1 MRVSE
6 GCARIMLLTDAK
18 IRNTKPSAKPI
29 KLTDGR
35 GLYLEVR
42 PTGAKLW
49 RYRYRIAGKE
59 NAFAVGEYFN
69 DKRLGHVS
77 LDHARRSRDEARV
90 LIKQGIHPAHHRKE
104 QRFAQ
109 RSEAENTFEEVARDW
124 LAQKQ
129 AGWTPQYSRK
139 VERFLQAHVFPQIG
153 KLPIR
158 DVTAAHLLEILR
170 QVEKRGAKTVALL
183 LRQWCSAI
191 FRYAV
196 STVRAEGD
204 PAAILKG
211 AIIRPRTQHHKPLS
225 REQIALLK
233 RKLESYGGQR
243 TTVIALWLALLTFV
257 RTTEL
262 REAEWREVDLDRTEW
277 RIPAE
282 RMKMGDPHIVPLS
295 KQAMRLLQE
304 LHDLTGDQR
313 RLFPN
318 HRRPKTASMSA
329 TTLNRA
335 LERMGLNG
343 RGSIGFSAHGFR
355 ATAATILN
363 EDGFRPDVIDR
374 QLSHKERNKSLASYN
389 QAEYLNERRSL
400 MQLWANMIDEIL
412 KTAKQSASARND
424 LSAAL

>member
-1 MRVSE
+1 
-6 GCARIMLLTDAK
+6 
-18 IRNTKPSAKPI
+18 
-29 KLTDGR
+29 
-35 GLYLEVR
+35 
-42 PTGAKLW
+42 
-49 RYRYRIAGKE
+49 
-59 NAFAVGEYFN
+59 
-69 DKRLGHVS
+69 
-77 LDHARRSRDEARV
+77 
-90 LIKQGIHPAHHRKE
+90 
-104 QRFAQ
+104 
-109 RSEAENTFEEVARDW
+109 
-124 LAQKQ
+124 
-129 AGWTPQYSRK
+129 
-139 VERFLQAHVFPQIG
+139 
-153 KLPIR
+153 
-158 DVTAAHLLEILR
+158 LLEILR

-196 STVRAEGD
+196 STLRAEGD

-374 QLSHKERNKSLASYN
+374 QLSHKERNKSRASYN
-389 QAEYLNERRSL
+389 QAEYLNERRAL
-400 MQLWANMIDEIL
+400 MQCWADMIDEIL
-412 KTAKQSASARND
+412 RTAK
-424 LSAAL
+424 SAAPKPNRPSGALLLHERNA

>member
-1 MRVSE
+1 
-6 GCARIMLLTDAK
+6 MLLTDAK
-18 IRNTKPSAKPI
+18 IRNAKPSAKPI

-90 LIKQGIHPAHHRKE
+90 LIKQGIHPARHRKE

-109 RSEAENTFEEVARDW
+109 RSQAENTFEEVARDW

-139 VERFLQAHVFPQIG
+139 VERFLQADVFPQIG

-158 DVTAAHLLEILR
+158 DVIAAHLLEILR

-196 STVRAEGD
+196 STLRAERD

-211 AIIRPRTQHHKPLS
+211 AITPPRTQHHTPLS
-225 REQIALLK
+225 RDQIALLI
-233 RKLESYGGQR
+233 RQLEGYGGDR
-243 TTVIALWLALLTFV
+243 ATVLALWLALLTFV
-257 RTTEL
+257 RPSEL
-262 REAEWREVDLDRTEW
+262 REAQWSEIDLDRAEW
-277 RIPAE
+277 RIPAN
-282 RMKMGDPHIVPLS
+282 RMKMGEAHVVPLS
-295 KQAMRLLQE
+295 KQALGLLRE
-304 LHDLTGDQR
+304 LHAVTGDYR
-313 RLFPN
+313 CLFPN
-318 HRRPKTASMSA
+318 RRRPKTACMTA

-343 RGSIGFSAHGFR
+343 KGSIGFSAHGFR
-355 ATAATILN
+355 ATAATCLN
-363 EDGFRPDVIDR
+363 EAGFRPDVIER
-374 QLSHKERNKSLASYN
+374 QLAHKERNKTRASYN
-389 QAEYLNERRSL
+389 HAEYLQERRVL
-400 MQLWANMIDEIL
+400 MQYWADSIDEIQR
-412 KTAKQSASARND
+412 TAKLPLPK
-424 LSAAL
+424 LSRSQGTHEVRETNA